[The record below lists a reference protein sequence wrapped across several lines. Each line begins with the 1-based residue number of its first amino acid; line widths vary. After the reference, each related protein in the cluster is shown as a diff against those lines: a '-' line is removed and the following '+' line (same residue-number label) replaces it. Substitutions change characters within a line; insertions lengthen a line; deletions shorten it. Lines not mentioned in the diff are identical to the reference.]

1 MNMGGMVV
9 VLPISWTYCMMIYSV
24 RRGESLTRQAMHKRY
39 HRIVESLGI
48 DATVHAL
55 RHPYVKPMTKI
66 ILTVGNPKLSAL
78 G

>member
-1 MNMGGMVV
+1 MVV

-55 RHPYVKPMTKI
+55 RHPYVKPMTKYSDSGKSQAI
-66 ILTVGNPKLSAL
+66 STWIA
-78 G
+78 